1 MDIITD
7 ISNTQL
13 SITSEYTGLWA
24 AWLKHSLW
32 KSPYLQESCE
42 WHSTQ
47 TLSLTG
53 AQSLRMW
60 LSSPE
65 MNLGNLLLSPRISH
79 QGTATKANDM
89 WISSIIG
96 SMPGCKRSTEIN
108 RTPDWE
114 ITSTTIY
121 DSLEGL
127 PEPGCGYTQSG
138 HRASHKHETIKTL
151 KVVSSAGH
159 DPSDVL
165 RTGLLLD

>member
-1 MDIITD
+1 
-7 ISNTQL
+7 
-13 SITSEYTGLWA
+13 
-24 AWLKHSLW
+24 
-32 KSPYLQESCE
+32 
-42 WHSTQ
+42 
-47 TLSLTG
+47 
-53 AQSLRMW
+53 
-60 LSSPE
+60 
-65 MNLGNLLLSPRISH
+65 
-79 QGTATKANDM
+79 
-89 WISSIIG
+89 
-96 SMPGCKRSTEIN
+96 MPGCKRSTEIN